1 MTKPAAKPKAPK
13 KPSRAKKP
21 KIAKA
26 QGRSV
31 AEWIGKTPDSRPPQA
46 VRLRIFDRDHGVC
59 YLTGVKIKPGDKWDV
74 EHPKRLEDGGENRE
88 SNMRP
93 ALKAPHLVKTA
104 EENSLGKQADRIRK
118 KHVGI
123 KTEPAKKL
131 EGPPFAAAPEKD
143 RAKSSKTKIG
153 TGVRWIFGVAY
164 PEN

>member
-1 MTKPAAKPKAPK
+1 MKAAAKPKEPK
-13 KPSRAKKP
+13 KTSSAKKP
-21 KIAKA
+21 KISKA

-31 AEWIGKTPDSRPPQA
+31 AEWIGRTPDSRPPEA

-74 EHPKRLEDGGENRE
+74 EHVKRLEDGGENRE

-118 KHVGI
+118 KHLGI
-123 KTEPAKKL
+123 KTPPAKPL
-131 EGPPFAAAPEKD
+131 EGPGFPPAPEKTRSPSD
-143 RAKSSKTKIG
+143 KTKIG
-153 TGVRWIFGVAY
+153 TGVKWIFGVAY
-164 PEN
+164 PD